1 MALRD
6 DVEEYIKHGHPREL
20 PQLLQACLRDGSLD
34 ALVCVTRM
42 FEDMY
47 GGITYNFELKAPPAW
62 ELACWG
68 KLGVDQ
74 LVDATLKSPTSKN
87 VSLCLQILSQLASGN
102 RFIERPIFCDEAHRA
117 RLHGLIER
125 EPEPE
130 PEPELALYAQRKLL
144 SIVLAV
150 EEEDDLLSMMG
161 AALSQ
166 ASFAPTGGLGPAK
179 ELFAAL
185 SARWLSISE
194 PLIRR
199 YETLI
204 ADHPDDEPAF
214 QSFFTEH
221 PQVLDPLAAEIWTQ
235 PSLHGAQK
243 PDFVIRRFDNSYI
256 AVEIET
262 PAKQLVT
269 LDNQTSA
276 YVTHAVAQ
284 VTEYRRF
291 LERLPAAQTN
301 FPNLDQV
308 TCLAVVGLEA
318 GLTPPQERTLRNY
331 NREHYGLQLVGF
343 DWLARRGRAMRENIV
358 RTGVAIR
365 QHTHVA

>member
-20 PQLLQACLRDGSLD
+20 PELLEACRRDGSLD

-68 KLGVDQ
+68 ERGIDQ

-87 VSLCLQILSQLASGN
+87 VSLCLQILSQLASGDK
-102 RFIERPIFCDEAHRA
+102 FAEAPIFCDAEHRA
-117 RLHGLIER
+117 RLHRLIGQR
-125 EPEPE
+125 
-130 PEPELALYAQRKLL
+130 PELAQYARSKLL
-144 SIVLAV
+144 WLILTVDD
-150 EEEDDLLSMMG
+150 EDDVLSMIG
-161 AALSQ
+161 SALNQ
-166 ASFAPTGGLGPAK
+166 ASYRPIGGLEPAK
-179 ELFAAL
+179 ELFGAL
-185 SARWLSISE
+185 SARWLSVSE
-194 PLIRR
+194 PLLQR
-199 YETLI
+199 YESLI
-204 ADHPDDEPAF
+204 ADHADDETSF
-214 QSFFTEH
+214 QAFFTEH

-243 PDFVIRRFDNSYI
+243 PDFVIRRFDNSYV

-269 LDNQTSA
+269 LDNQMSA
-276 YVTHAVAQ
+276 YVTHAGAQ

-291 LERLPAAQTN
+291 LERLPAAQTH

-308 TCLAVVGLEA
+308 TCVAVVGLEG
-318 GLTPPQERTLRNY
+318 GLTAEQQQALRNY

-343 DWLARRGRAMRENIV
+343 DWLARRGRAMRENMI
-358 RTGVAIR
+358 RTGVAVR
-365 QHTHVA
+365 QHTRIA